1 VNEFVSAAVDL
12 FDLPSVVVQSHC
24 LRELMAANP
33 KNRGVSQNLVEVGN
47 PVVVES
53 LVEVEPLRLELLATV
68 LCLHLNLLSE
78 IEVVFAVVADLVEQD
93 QFEKAVVVAE
103 TQVAERSAE

>member
-53 LVEVEPLRLELLATV
+53 LAEVEPLRLELLATV
-68 LCLHLNLLSE
+68 SHLHLSPLSE
-78 IEVVFAVVADLVEQD
+78 IEGAFEVAAGLVEQD
-93 QFEKAVVVAE
+93 QFAKVAE
-103 TQVAERSAE
+103 VAGNSVAERRVE